1 MLPELRS
8 DRLLLRPATADDLDA
23 LWVIWAD
30 PDVRRFLF
38 DDVPVTRQRAS
49 DILDHCLSLTGVGL
63 GLWTVQLGD
72 TPATVGC
79 VGLLPTTVASEYDP
93 SLVGMVEPLAAF
105 APATWHRG
113 YATEALE
120 VVIAHA
126 FDSLGLQV
134 LAAVIDA
141 PNAASDRLVRR
152 LGFQVTGETDGP
164 RYRLRTYRLN
174 PASFTL
180 RSSAA

>member
-1 MLPELRS
+1 
-8 DRLLLRPATADDLDA
+8 
-23 LWVIWAD
+23 
-30 PDVRRFLF
+30 
-38 DDVPVTRQRAS
+38 
-49 DILDHCLSLTGVGL
+49 
-63 GLWTVQLGD
+63 
-72 TPATVGC
+72 
-79 VGLLPTTVASEYDP
+79 
-93 SLVGMVEPLAAF
+93 MVEPLAAF